1 MFPSSIATIPPGAL
15 DLTGEAVRRRRTLQR
30 SAMGVLE
37 RAGYEELIPPTFEY
51 EDTFLRAGGPG
62 VAERLV
68 RFPDR
73 DGRILAL
80 RYDFTASLAR
90 VAATTFSGATRPQR
104 LSYSGMVF
112 RQEPERG
119 GRPREMLQVGAEL
132 LGQADLAADIEIVR
146 LTLSLLAAAG
156 LRDFQLNLGH
166 VGVLAAGLQAIEE
179 PLRGD
184 VRRWIDRKDR
194 GSLRRALAN
203 LTGDACT
210 LTTLPFVIGRRD
222 ALENAARNAP
232 HASQA
237 GLEHL
242 LFLDAALSPAER
254 AHLVY
259 DLGEVRGLDYYT
271 GIHFELYIGG
281 AGRAA
286 GAGGRY
292 DDLMGRFGRPMPA
305 VGVSLDLDTIA
316 EVDL

>member
-1 MFPSSIATIPPGAL
+1 MFPSSLAAIPPGAL
-15 DLTGEAVRRRRTLQR
+15 DLTGEAVRRRRVLQR
-30 SAMGVLE
+30 AAMGALE
-37 RAGYEELIPPTFEY
+37 EAGYEELIPPTFEY
-51 EDTFLRAGGPG
+51 EDTFLRAGGPA

-90 VAATTFSGATRPQR
+90 VAATTFSSATRPLR
-104 LSYSGMVF
+104 LCYSGMVY

-132 LGQADLAADIEIVR
+132 LGHGDLAADIEVVR
-146 LTLSLLAAAG
+146 LTLSLLSAAG

-166 VGVLAAGLQAIEE
+166 VGVLAAGLEAIEE
-179 PLRGD
+179 PLRSE

-203 LTGDACT
+203 MSGDACA
-210 LTTLPFVIGRRD
+210 LTSLPFVIGRRD
-222 ALENAARNAP
+222 ILEETARAAP
-232 HASQA
+232 QASQR

-242 LFLDAALSPAER
+242 LALDAALSTSER
-254 AHLVY
+254 AHVVY

-271 GIHFELYIGG
+271 GIHFELFVAG

-316 EVDL
+316 EVAV